1 MKKILL
7 LLISITLLSSCLNS
21 DDLPN
26 YRYEFL
32 KIDEATTP
40 NSFTFGEKDT
50 IKIKY
55 TLLNS
60 CYNFDNIYYEYQDS
74 TRIVAVRSYV
84 NLDNDCQEVTTQK
97 EYDIIVNVAQEED
110 YIFKFYKGVDIDGE
124 SIFEEVIIPV
134 N

>member
-84 NLDNDCQEVTTQK
+84 NLDNDCHEVTTQK

>member
-1 MKKILL
+1 MKKIL

>member
-1 MKKILL
+1 MKKVLL
-7 LLISITLLSSCLNS
+7 LLTAITVLSSCLNA

-26 YRYEFL
+26 YKYEFL

-40 NSFTFGEKDT
+40 GSFTLGQKDT

-60 CYNFDNIYYEYQDS
+60 CYSFDNIYYEHQDS

-84 NLDNDCQEVTTQK
+84 DLDSNCAEVITQK

-124 SIFEEVIIPV
+124 NIFEEVIIPV